1 MKPAGFKLSSL
12 RLKMP
17 GFTIYKKRAANN
29 IPTLMEDAIQK
40 IRAQKILDSRGN
52 WTIEIEIKTK
62 SGISAKGI
70 APSGASTGIHEA
82 KVIDANDS
90 VKIANTVLQKVI
102 GASLDQQAI
111 DNWLSDLDRTK
122 GFSKIGGNTAIALSF
137 AVYNALHKR
146 AVEKSK
152 NVFPYPLGNVFG
164 GGKHGGGTD
173 IQEFLIC
180 PTKSKTF
187 PDCIER
193 VTNAYHELRKGL
205 EKKYDT
211 GINDEGAITAKIA
224 FQKAIDIVSEVSE
237 RNDCR
242 LGLDVASSNLWNREK
257 YVYPKMKKSFDTGEQ
272 IDFIFDIIKTYK
284 LFYVEDA
291 LNEDEFSGFSELN
304 KKHGKKCL
312 VCGDDL
318 TATNPERLKT
328 AIKYK
333 SVNSVIVKPNQIG
346 TVSLAYE
353 FTTIA
358 KKNKIVPI
366 ISHRSAETTDS
377 TISLMAVD
385 WQVPIIKAGV
395 VDVRIAKLDR
405 LLEMWDN
412 CKRPV
417 MGKLP

>member
-1 MKPAGFKLSSL
+1 MD
-12 RLKMP
+12 
-17 GFTIYKKRAANN
+17 
-29 IPTLMEDAIQK
+29 DAIGK

-52 WTIEIEIKTK
+52 WTVEIRIETK

-82 KVIDANDS
+82 KVIDADNS
-90 VKIANTVLQKVI
+90 VRIANKFLQKII
-102 GASLDQQAI
+102 GAKLDQSEI
-111 DNWLSDLDRTK
+111 DDKLFGLDKTK
-122 GFSKIGGNTAIALSF
+122 GFLRIGGNTAIALSF
-137 AVYNALHKR
+137 AVYNALHKK

-152 NVFPYPLGNVFG
+152 NIFPYPLGNVFG

-180 PTKSKTF
+180 PLKSKTF

-193 VTNAYHELRKGL
+193 MTDAYHELKKEL
-205 EKKYDT
+205 EKKYET
-211 GINDEGAITAKIA
+211 GINDEGAITANIP
-224 FQKAIDIVSEVSE
+224 FEKAINIVSEISE

-242 LGLDVASSNLWNREK
+242 LGLDVASSNLWNGKK
-257 YVYPKMKKSFDTGEQ
+257 YIYPKMKKSFDAGGQ
-272 IDFIFDIIKTYK
+272 IDFISDIIKTYK

-291 LNEDEFSGFSELN
+291 LNEEDFSGFSELA

-312 VCGDDL
+312 ICGDDL
-318 TATNPERLKT
+318 TTTNPERLKT

-346 TVSLAYE
+346 TVSLARE

-358 KKNKIVPI
+358 KKNKIVPV

-385 WQVPIIKAGV
+385 WQIPVIKAGV

-405 LLEMWDN
+405 LLEMWSN
-412 CKRPV
+412 CNRPV
-417 MGKLP
+417 MSRLT